1 MKHPDP
7 MNPARKATIW
17 QRWKAGSSMAAI
29 AKEIAKP
36 PATVFSY
43 LWYHRGIEPR
53 RCTRAAIALSLCE
66 RESISRGLASG
77 QSMRAIATLLGRS
90 PSTICRE
97 VNRNEG
103 AHRYRAVDAEKAT
116 WKRAKRPKPLL
127 LADNTEP
134 QMLVTSKLT
143 EDWSPEQISGWLK
156 IQFPDDE
163 SLRVSHETI
172 YRSLFIQTRGLFR
185 DEMRKHL
192 RTKRKFRHSKNHRA
206 ATRGR
211 IVDGVSISER
221 PAEVE
226 DRAAPGHWE
235 GDLISGSLNS
245 YIATVAERT
254 SPFTILV
261 KVDGKNINAVVTAL
275 SRQMG
280 KLPELLKRSLTLD
293 RGTEF
298 ASHAQFTMATDM
310 DVYFCDPSSPWQR
323 GTNENTNGLLR
334 QYFPK
339 GTCLSNKSQ
348 KELDMVATKL
358 NTRPRKILGFKT
370 AAFMLDELLQ

>member
-7 MNPARKATIW
+7 MTPSRKAIIW
-17 QRWKAGSSMAAI
+17 QKWKTGSSMAEI
-29 AKEIAKP
+29 AKQIAKP

-43 LWYHRGIEPR
+43 LWYHGGIEPR
-53 RCTRAAIALSLCE
+53 SRSRAPIALSLRE
-66 RESISRGLASG
+66 RESISRGLASS
-77 QSMRAIATLLGRS
+77 QSLRAIAAQLGRS
-90 PSTICRE
+90 PSTISRE
-97 VNRNEG
+97 VKRNG
-103 AHRYRAVDAEKAT
+103 GSRRYRAVDAESAA
-116 WKRAKRPKPLL
+116 WKRAKRPKSPLL
-127 LADNTEP
+127 TTNFELR
-134 QMLVTSKLT
+134 QFVTNKLS

-156 IQFPDDE
+156 IQFPEDA

-192 RTKRKFRHSKNHRA
+192 RTKRKFRHSKNHKT
-206 ATRGR
+206 ATRGG

-221 PAEVE
+221 PPEVE
-226 DRAAPGHWE
+226 DRAVPGHWE
-235 GDLISGSLNS
+235 GDLIAGSLNS
-245 YIATVAERT
+245 YIATVVER
-254 SPFTILV
+254 SSRFTILV
-261 KVDGKNINAVVTAL
+261 KVDDKSTTSVVAAL
-275 SRQMG
+275 SRQMD
-280 KLPELLKRSLTLD
+280 KLPELLKRSLTWD
-293 RGTEF
+293 RGTEL
-298 ASHAQFTMATDM
+298 ASHALFTTATEM

-358 NTRPRKILGFKT
+358 NTRPRKTLGFHSPADKLNE
-370 AAFMLDELLQ
+370 MLQ